1 MYKYCNLM
9 LFKSQSLKII
19 HTDGFLL
26 NTCVCARTSHANIWI
41 LVRIQLTDVC
51 WRIIPEVVLPLHNGA
66 A

>member
-1 MYKYCNLM
+1 M

-19 HTDGFLL
+19 HTDGFLF

-51 WRIIPEVVLPLHNGA
+51 WYIIPEAVLPLRKGA
-66 A
+66 AWT